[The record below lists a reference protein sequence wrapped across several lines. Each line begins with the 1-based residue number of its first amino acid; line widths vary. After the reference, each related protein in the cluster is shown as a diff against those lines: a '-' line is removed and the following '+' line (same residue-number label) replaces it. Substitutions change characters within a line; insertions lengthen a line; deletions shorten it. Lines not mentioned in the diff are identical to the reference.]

1 MLKRSRRYSY
11 VGYGGNGVNGRTAC
25 RQVGWQQC
33 VNNDDFLG
41 DKDDRQRR
49 VDGILL
55 PPAML
60 LRRIGGRLPQTGTKH
75 GSGGA
80 SEDDHVEDDADGL
93 GG

>member
-1 MLKRSRRYSY
+1 MVKKPRRYRDD
-11 VGYGGNGVNGRTAC
+11 GYGSGNGNRRTAP

-33 VNNDDFLG
+33 VDNDDFLG

-80 SEDDHVEDDADGL
+80 SEDDQVEDDADGL